1 MVLTPKRIYEEF
13 GNSNINK
20 FRAYDL
26 LTSFIENSEDE
37 EIRVDSIKYLE
48 KIGVFHEKLFN
59 FLENILIS
67 DSNRE
72 IRIIAAEFLKN
83 KFLEKSIN
91 PFKWV
96 IKHETDYECII
107 IAIKSLK
114 KINSSETKLL
124 LFNQLKSIIKTKYIN
139 KQKKIENRKFKKIL
153 KKLVKSKKYD
163 NFTHKELSDILINY
177 IIIKNLIKQYPN
189 VYYELNPQSGLIEE
203 LDLSDFLE
211 YEVRGVLF
219 GWNNN
224 ITSISEIWGLK
235 YLNNIKK
242 IDLSNNQIENIMDL
256 ANFKNLTHLILTNN
270 KISKLENVET
280 IKSLPNLVY
289 LDLRYNDI
297 IKKINPKEFNKNIR
311 VLLKDYLILK

>member
-1 MVLTPKRIYEEF
+1 MVLTPKRIYEEI

-26 LTSFIENSEDE
+26 LTSFIENSENE
-37 EIRVDSIKYLE
+37 EIRVDSIRYLE
-48 KIGVFHEKLFN
+48 KIGVLDEKLFN

-124 LFNQLKSIIKTKYIN
+124 LFIQLKSIIKTKYIN
-139 KQKKIENRKFKKIL
+139 EQKKIENKKFKRIV

-211 YEVRGVLF
+211 YEVKGVQF

-224 ITSISEIWGLK
+224 ITSISEIYGLK

-242 IDLSNNQIENIMDL
+242 I
-256 ANFKNLTHLILTNN
+256 
-270 KISKLENVET
+270 
-280 IKSLPNLVY
+280 Y
-289 LDLRYNDI
+289 L
-297 IKKINPKEFNKNIR
+297 
-311 VLLKDYLILK
+311 

>member
-1 MVLTPKRIYEEF
+1 MVLTPKRIYEEI

-26 LTSFIENSEDE
+26 LTSFIENSENE
-37 EIRVDSIKYLE
+37 EIRVDSIRYLE
-48 KIGVFHEKLFN
+48 KIGVLDEKLFN

-124 LFNQLKSIIKTKYIN
+124 LFIQLKSIIKTKYIN
-139 KQKKIENRKFKKIL
+139 EQKKIENKKFKRIV

-211 YEVRGVLF
+211 YEVKGVQF

-224 ITSISEIWGLK
+224 ITSISEIYGLK
-235 YLNNIKK
+235 YLNNLKK

-270 KISKLENVET
+270 KISKLENVEI

-297 IKKINPKEFNKNIR
+297 TKKINPKEFDNNIR
-311 VLLKDYLILK
+311 VLLKDYFILE

>member
-153 KKLVKSKKYD
+153 KKLGKSKKYD

-311 VLLKDYLILK
+311 VLLKNYLILK

>member
-1 MVLTPKRIYEEF
+1 MVLTPKRIYEEI

-26 LTSFIENSEDE
+26 LTSFIENSENE
-37 EIRVDSIKYLE
+37 EIRVDSIRYLE
-48 KIGVFHEKLFN
+48 KIGVLDEKLFN

-124 LFNQLKSIIKTKYIN
+124 LFIQLKSIIKTKYIN
-139 KQKKIENRKFKKIL
+139 EQKKIENKKFKRIV

-163 NFTHKELSDILINY
+163 RFTHKELSDILINY
-177 IIIKNLIKQYPN
+177 IVIKNLIKQYPN

-211 YEVRGVLF
+211 YEVKGVQF

-224 ITSISEIWGLK
+224 ITSISEIYGLK
-235 YLNNIKK
+235 YLNNLKK

-270 KISKLENVET
+270 KISKLENVEI

-297 IKKINPKEFNKNIR
+297 TKKINPKEFDNNIR
-311 VLLKDYLILK
+311 VLLKDYFILE

>member
-26 LTSFIENSEDE
+26 LTSFIENSENE

-59 FLENILIS
+59 FLENILVS

-96 IKHETDYECII
+96 IKYETDYECII

-139 KQKKIENRKFKKIL
+139 KQKNIENKKFKIIV

-224 ITSISEIWGLK
+224 ITSVSEIYGLK

-242 IDLSNNQIENIMDL
+242 FDLSNNQIEDIKDL
-256 ANFKNLTHLILTNN
+256 ANLKNLTHLILTNN
-270 KISKLENVET
+270 KISKLENVEI

-297 IKKINPKEFNKNIR
+297 TKKINLKEFDKNIR
-311 VLLKDYLILK
+311 VLLKDNLILK

>member
-1 MVLTPKRIYEEF
+1 MVLTPKRIYEEI

-26 LTSFIENSEDE
+26 LTSFIENSENE
-37 EIRVDSIKYLE
+37 EIRVDSIRYLE
-48 KIGVFHEKLFN
+48 KIGVLDEKLFN

-124 LFNQLKSIIKTKYIN
+124 LFIQLKSIIKTKYIN
-139 KQKKIENRKFKKIL
+139 EQKKIENKKFKRIV

-211 YEVRGVLF
+211 YEVKGVQF

-224 ITSISEIWGLK
+224 ITSISEIYGLK
-235 YLNNIKK
+235 YLNNLKK

-270 KISKLENVET
+270 KISKLENVEI
-280 IKSLPNLVY
+280 IKSLPNIVY

-297 IKKINPKEFNKNIR
+297 TKKINPKEFDNNIR
-311 VLLKDYLILK
+311 VLLKDYFILE